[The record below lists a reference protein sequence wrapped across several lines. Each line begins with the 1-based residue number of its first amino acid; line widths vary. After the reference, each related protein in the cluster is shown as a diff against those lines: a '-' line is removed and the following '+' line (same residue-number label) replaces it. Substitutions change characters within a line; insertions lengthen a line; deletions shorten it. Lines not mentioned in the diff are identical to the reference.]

1 MEPFATV
8 QDYIAR
14 YGAVDDD
21 ACVTVMLS
29 DASVFIASQPGVV
42 VDESDENQKAVLRMV
57 TCSVVHRSL
66 ASSAYAGFSSV
77 SQGGDGY
84 TASASVYNPGGDYY
98 LTKQERR
105 LLGVAGAQIGSIA
118 ASIRGY
124 YGTNDAEAV
133 GADA

>member
-8 QDYIAR
+8 EDYEAR
-14 YGAVDDD
+14 YGETENPERVG
-21 ACVTVMLS
+21 VMLG
-29 DASVFIASQPGVV
+29 DASLYIASQPGFALNEG
-42 VDESDENQKAVLRMV
+42 DEVQASMLTAV
-57 TCSVVHRSL
+57 TCAVVHRSL

-84 TASASVYNPGGDYY
+84 TASASIYNPGGDYY

-105 LLGVAGAQIGSIA
+105 MLGIGGG
-118 ASIRGY
+118 RVGMTDP
-124 YGTNDAEAV
+124 YGG